1 MFSEISL
8 GSTYKKSGSVARS
21 VGKKT
26 GKEDHETSTAER
38 RELKL
43 GSRRSAH
50 FNSLTSILGW
60 PENKSCLGT
69 EVGTMRR
76 LRATMKE
83 KVVGHC

>member
-1 MFSEISL
+1 MKRVVQWI
-8 GSTYKKSGSVARS
+8 SGSVLRS
-21 VGKKT
+21 VGKET

-50 FNSLTSILGW
+50 FNSMTSILGW
-60 PENKSCLGT
+60 PETKSFLST
-69 EVGTMRR
+69 EAGTMRKPAAAR
-76 LRATMKE
+76 KE